1 MPDNTPDGE
10 NGDAIMRELGFA
22 AHLQKWMSPFQNFGI
37 SFSIICIVAG
47 GITALPAA
55 FSAGGG
61 AAVGVMWPIGA
72 IFALFVAAS
81 MAQLASAFPTAG
93 GPFHWA
99 SLLGGRGLGWVC
111 GWVNLLGLI
120 FVLASI
126 NVGFYN
132 LTRDLFL
139 AKVLGVTLPSEGA
152 AGWFT
157 QAIFVGVTTLV
168 QALLNHRYPKQTFKV
183 ISLGVALI
191 IASALALTVGLLA
204 YAGSLDFMR
213 LFQFRN
219 FTGDAGGNV
228 WPDPFSNS
236 PYYIMVLGLLH
247 VVYTKT
253 GFDASAHM
261 AEETEHAVR
270 VVPQGTLYSVVVSAV
285 LGYVMVCAIVLAI
298 PTRVVPL
305 GQTVAVDGVAY
316 AASQGWGMFNWLIG
330 QSPMP
335 DALKALII
343 IGIVAA
349 NFICGLAALTATSRT
364 LAAFA
369 RDGGVPFSEKLA
381 GFSDKFAT
389 PAAAIW
395 VSALFAVVA
404 TLYSQVF
411 LVLSSGSAVFLYIS
425 YLIPIAL
432 GMVAEITGRWKPDGT
447 FKLGHASVLVSMLA
461 ILGGCGLIFVGIQPP
476 QEKVFYLLVVM
487 LMVLATRWL
496 AMQGEPLLG
505 VLLAFVTFVVICNFV
520 TDGFSH
526 LPDTLGLSTLFA
538 SLGLLGFCA
547 LFKSTKPYH
556 GPPSLKLLH
565 KVNA

>member
-1 MPDNTPDGE
+1 M
-10 NGDAIMRELGFA
+10 
-22 AHLQKWMSPFQNFGI
+22 
-37 SFSIICIVAG
+37 
-47 GITALPAA
+47 
-55 FSAGGG
+55 
-61 AAVGVMWPIGA
+61 
-72 IFALFVAAS
+72 
-81 MAQLASAFPTAG
+81 
-93 GPFHWA
+93 
-99 SLLGGRGLGWVC
+99 C
-111 GWVNLLGLI
+111 GWINLLGLI

-139 AKVLGVTLPSEGA
+139 AKVLGVTLASEGA

-157 QAIFVGVTTLV
+157 QTVFVGLTTLA
-168 QALLNHRYPKQTFKV
+168 QALFNHLYPRQTFKL

-204 YAGSLDFMR
+204 SADSIDFMR

-219 FTGDAGGNV
+219 FTGEAGGNV

-253 GFDASAHM
+253 D
-261 AEETEHAVR
+261 HAVR
-270 VVPQGTLYSVVVSAV
+270 AVPRGTLLSVVVSAV

-298 PTRVVPL
+298 PTEVVPS

-335 DALKALII
+335 EELKALII

-369 RDGGVPFSEKLA
+369 RDGGVPFSETLA
-381 GFSDKFAT
+381 SFSTRFTT

-395 VSALFAVVA
+395 VSAIFAVVA

-411 LVLSSGSAVFLYIS
+411 LVLSSGSAVLLYIS

-432 GMVAEITGRWKPDGT
+432 GMVAEITGRWSPQGT
-447 FKLGHASVLVSMLA
+447 FKLGHASVLVA
-461 ILGGCGLIFVGIQPP
+461 
-476 QEKVFYLLVVM
+476 
-487 LMVLATRWL
+487 
-496 AMQGEPLLG
+496 
-505 VLLAFVTFVVICNFV
+505 
-520 TDGFSH
+520 D
-526 LPDTLGLSTLFA
+526 
-538 SLGLLGFCA
+538 
-547 LFKSTKPYH
+547 
-556 GPPSLKLLH
+556 
-565 KVNA
+565 